1 MVDGYV
7 LCRLPDDNQWE
18 DTGFNYV
25 MLPLVKRQFEC
36 LSKVYLYAG
45 VATLQGTPLGCCPYY
60 LISINVLWAKL
71 VPDMGVDGYVSRQ
84 CTAPLALLWRDVAV

>member
-7 LCRLPDDNQWE
+7 LCWLSDDNQWE

-25 MLPLVKRQFEC
+25 MLPLVKRQFESV
-36 LSKVYLYAG
+36 SKVYLYAR

-60 LISINVLWAKL
+60 LISINVLCAKL
-71 VPDMGVDGYVSRQ
+71 VADMEVDGYVSKQ
-84 CTAPLALLWRDVAV
+84 YTAPLALLRRDVAA

>member
-7 LCRLPDDNQWE
+7 LCRLSDDNQWE

-25 MLPLVKRQFEC
+25 MLSLVKRQFES
-36 LSKVYLYAG
+36 LSKVYLYAR
-45 VATLQGTPLGCCPYY
+45 VATLQGTPLGCCPHY
-60 LISINVLWAKL
+60 LISINVLCAKL
-71 VPDMGVDGYVSRQ
+71 VADMEVDGYVSRQ